1 MKKLLAFVILA
12 YGVAF
17 GSDLKWDSVYCECDD
32 AVYATTIKAKSMQEA
47 HDKLKK
53 AKKVLD
59 WTCSE
64 AEWARD
70 GTLIY
75 VDLEKCSYKLEFLG
89 TLPKQDYQYKGKC
102 YDKDSQYKCDDEE
115 WYARYEWSKDKKQL
129 TITYSQ
135 SCGDDSYILFDLG
148 NGTFKITNII
158 QRC

>member
-1 MKKLLAFVILA
+1 MILA

-32 AVYATTIKAKSMQEA
+32 AVYVTTIKAKSMQEA

-129 TITYSQ
+129 TITYGQ